1 MEKETQEIIS
11 KLNSLAASCSILRH
25 LTLALFDAIRDK
37 EKAINQFD
45 DTTKITRIY
54 TLYSS
59 MPESFFS
66 AFENER
72 DEILKLLVDAQ
83 AASTPRRGSH

>member
-1 MEKETQEIIS
+1 MEDETREIIG
-11 KLNSLAASCSILRH
+11 KLNDQVASISILRH
-25 LTLALFDAIRDK
+25 LALALFDAIQDK
-37 EKAINQFD
+37 ERVINQFD
-45 DTTKITRIY
+45 DTTKRTHIY

-66 AFENER
+66 AFEKER
-72 DEILKLLVDAQ
+72 DVLLKLLVDAQ